1 MNIYAVEGGAYS
13 DRYLEGYCTTKE
25 NADHVIARLNS
36 EHKYTDFRIIE
47 IECIDNLAVHKK
59 IRYKY
64 TFYSDLLGK
73 HLIGDSE
80 YRVGTPVVEEHY
92 VIHNIDY
99 YRNRI
104 QLVMTLEDE
113 DYERAKKIAQDEIAK
128 IVAALKN
135 L

>member
-1 MNIYAVEGGAYS
+1 MTIYAIEGGEYS

-64 TFYSDLLGK
+64 TFYSDLSGND
-73 HLIGDSE
+73 IYGD
-80 YRVGTPVVEEHY
+80 EEGIPILEKHY
-92 VIHNIDY
+92 VKHNIDY
-99 YRNRI
+99 RRNQI
-104 QLVMTLEDE
+104 MINIALEDE

-128 IVAALKN
+128 LVAALN
-135 L
+135 GI

>member
-1 MNIYAVEGGAYS
+1 MMIYAIEGGEYS

-47 IECIDNLAVHKK
+47 IECIDNLAVKKK

-64 TFYSDLLGK
+64 SFYSDLRGNNLN
-73 HLIGDSE
+73 GDRE
-80 YRVGTPVVEEHY
+80 GTPVIEEHY
-92 VIHNIDY
+92 VKHNIYY
-99 YRNRI
+99 YRNLI
-104 QLVMTLEDE
+104 EIVMILEDD

-128 IVAALKN
+128 VVAALNN

>member
-1 MNIYAVEGGAYS
+1 MMIYAIEGGEYS

-36 EHKYTDFRIIE
+36 EHEYDEFHAIE
-47 IECIDNLAVHKK
+47 IECIDNLAVRKK

-64 TFYSDLLGK
+64 LFYSDLRGN
-73 HLIGDSE
+73 H
-80 YRVGTPVVEEHY
+80 VHGTREGIPTIEEHY
-92 VIHNIDY
+92 VKHSIDY
-99 YRNRI
+99 HTNQI
-104 QLVMTLEDE
+104 KIKIALEDE

-128 IVAALKN
+128 VVAALNN